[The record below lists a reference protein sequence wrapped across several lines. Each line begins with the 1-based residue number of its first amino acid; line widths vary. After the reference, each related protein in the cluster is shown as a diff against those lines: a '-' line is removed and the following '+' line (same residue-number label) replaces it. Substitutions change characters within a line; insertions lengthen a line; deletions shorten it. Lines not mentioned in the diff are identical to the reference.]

1 MVDDQEKAREVYIG
15 KLGFVLKRDTPAGE
29 FSLLAVAPPD
39 GDGEVELLL
48 EPANFP
54 PARVYQRE
62 LRKAMIAAA
71 AFAVDDVHAE
81 TERLR
86 GLGFEIVSE
95 PGWMGRA
102 VAAEFD
108 DTCGNIIRIYELLPT
123 RDAEN

>member
-1 MVDDQEKAREVYIG
+1 MVDDQEKARKVYIE
-15 KLGFVLKRDTPAGE
+15 KLGFILRRDTPAGE
-29 FSLLAVAPPD
+29 FSLLAVGAPD
-39 GDGEVELLL
+39 GDGEIELLL

-62 LRKAMIAAA
+62 LRKANIAAA
-71 AFAVDDVHAE
+71 AFAVDDVHGE

-86 GLGFEIVSE
+86 ALGFDIVSE

-108 DTCGNIIRIYELLPT
+108 DTCGNIIRIYELLPP
-123 RDAEN
+123 RDTEN